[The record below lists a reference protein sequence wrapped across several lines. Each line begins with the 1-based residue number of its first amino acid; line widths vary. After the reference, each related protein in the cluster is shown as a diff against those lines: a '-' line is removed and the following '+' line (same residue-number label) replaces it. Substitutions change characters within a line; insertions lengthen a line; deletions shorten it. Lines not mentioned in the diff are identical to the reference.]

1 MTQFKNTINKG
12 DALRELVDKRVNK
25 TRRAGVWNGAKESDS
40 DIKAHDVRLSEKT
53 AMRLFGVPIHGKVR
67 FAWRLAN
74 IHESP
79 LASLETF
86 SGLDVDYLIHFRPD
100 YDEVKAIIV
109 DRDNIIPY
117 VKKYGR
123 EIVRKNDCTVQIQLN
138 TPSEKLP
145 NYGSKKYNE
154 LAALGMIVTV
164 SKFFTGV
171 ESVLEAVNEG
181 GRKETTTVSS
191 NPLNNRR
198 KIGEERWN

>member
-1 MTQFKNTINKG
+1 MTQVKNTINKG

-25 TRRAGVWNGAKESDS
+25 TRRLGTWNGSKESDS
-40 DIKAHDVRLSEKT
+40 DVKAHDVRLSEKT
-53 AMRLFGVPIHGKVR
+53 AMRLFGVPISGKVR
-67 FAWRLAN
+67 FAWRFAN

-79 LASLETF
+79 LASLESF

-100 YDEVKAIIV
+100 FDEVKAIVV
-109 DRDNIIPY
+109 DRENISAY
-117 VKKYGR
+117 VRKYGR
-123 EIVRKNDCTVQIQLN
+123 EIVRKNDNTVQIQLN
-138 TPSEKLP
+138 ASAEKLP

-154 LAALGMIVTV
+154 LAALGMIVTA

-171 ESVLEAVNEG
+171 ESVLDAVNEG